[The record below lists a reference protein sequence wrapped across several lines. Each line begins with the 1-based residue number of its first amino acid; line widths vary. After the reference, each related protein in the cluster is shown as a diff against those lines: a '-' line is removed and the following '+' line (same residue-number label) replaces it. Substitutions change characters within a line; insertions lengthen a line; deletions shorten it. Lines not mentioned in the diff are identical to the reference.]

1 MVLFLDYHAL
11 TQLHIH
17 VRHR

>member
-1 MVLFLDYHAL
+1 LFLDYHAL